1 MNDAANAAEAGW
13 RTLDRMSRDNAA
25 AWPDKPALVFKG
37 GVVSFAEIDRR
48 ANRIANQFAAEGLGH
63 GDRVAVLCK
72 NNVPWFELLLACAK
86 AGLVFVPINF
96 RLAPQEVLF
105 IANDSTAK
113 LLFVDGWFT
122 DMIAGIEGALETVA
136 RIFLIA
142 GEHATAAKWQDY
154 AAWRDAGPDTDP
166 NLPVSAA
173 DPIFQMYTSGTTGLP
188 KGAVLSHANI
198 NAMQTT
204 GPYGWDPDS
213 DISLVVMPLF
223 HIAGSAWALSPMG
236 AGVTCIVMED
246 VDPGLV
252 LQHIEQDRITKIL
265 FVPAVILFL
274 LQHPDCEK
282 TDFSSLK
289 LVTYGA
295 SPIPLDLLQQAVK
308 VMGCDFMQLYGMTEA
323 TGAVSYLPT
332 EDHDPEGTPRMR
344 GVGIPIPP
352 TELRVVD
359 PGGRDLPPGEVGE
372 IIIRSPQVML
382 EYWNQPEAT
391 AEAVRDGWYWSGDAG
406 YFDGDGYLYMHDRIK
421 DMIISGAENV
431 YPAEVE
437 SCLFEHT
444 AVADVGVI
452 GVADETWGEVVR
464 ACVVREAG
472 AEVGEQELIDFA
484 RDRMAHFKCPS
495 SIVFVD
501 ELPRNPSGKIL
512 KRELRVHH
520 GDG

>member
-1 MNDAANAAEAGW
+1 M
-13 RTLDRMSRDNAA
+13 
-25 AWPDKPALVFKG
+25 
-37 GVVSFAEIDRR
+37 
-48 ANRIANQFAAEGLGH
+48 
-63 GDRVAVLCK
+63 
-72 NNVPWFELLLACAK
+72 
-86 AGLVFVPINF
+86 
-96 RLAPQEVLF
+96 
-105 IANDSTAK
+105 
-113 LLFVDGWFT
+113 FVDGWFAPV
-122 DMIAGIEGALETVA
+122 IAEIEGELATVA
-136 RIFLIA
+136 KSIFIA
-142 GEHATAAKWQDY
+142 GEPAEKGADWADY
-154 AAWRDAGPDTDP
+154 ETWRDAGADVDP
-166 NLPVSAA
+166 MLQVAA
-173 DPIFQMYTSGTTGLP
+173 EDPIFQMYTSGTTGLP
-188 KGAVLSHANI
+188 KGAVLSHINI

-204 GPYGWDPDS
+204 GPFSWHADS

-223 HIAGSAWALSPMG
+223 HIAGSAWALSPMN

-252 LQHIEQDRITKIL
+252 LHHIGQDGVTKVL

-274 LQHPDCEK
+274 LQHPDCGK

-359 PGGRDLPPGEVGE
+359 PGGNDLPPGEVGE

-382 EYWNQPEAT
+382 EYWARPEAT

-406 YFDGDGYLYMHDRIK
+406 FFDEDGYLYMHDRIK

-437 SCLFEHT
+437 SCLFEHSG
-444 AVADVGVI
+444 VADVGVI
-452 GVADETWGEVVR
+452 GIGDETWGEVVR
-464 ACVVREAG
+464 ACVVKAPG
-472 AEVGEQELIDFA
+472 AEVSEQELIDFA
-484 RDRMAHFKCPS
+484 RDRIAHFKCPS
-495 SIVFVD
+495 SVVFVD

-512 KRELRVHH
+512 KRELRVQH